1 MNFPLIWKLSMFIWC
16 NIIIFLCLTYVFI
29 TVFVSPYGAK
39 SASHSNFFNK
49 FITPNQDKNNTPL
62 KRNTNVEEADISYS
76 RSDVF
81 KDEFDERIDTLKD
94 ELRNIYEDSLSDL
107 PDELEDKFFTYNEEE
122 EYVPDLYDG
131 ESGVEIITDAYEKR
145 IEDRLS

>member
-62 KRNTNVEEADISYS
+62 ERNTNVEEAGISYS

-81 KDEFDERIDTLKD
+81 KDEFDERIDTLKG

>member
-1 MNFPLIWKLSMFIWC
+1 MLAPTGLRVLRTLISLINLLHQIKRK
-16 NIIIFLCLTYVFI
+16 IILRE
-29 TVFVSPYGAK
+29 
-39 SASHSNFFNK
+39 
-49 FITPNQDKNNTPL
+49 
-62 KRNTNVEEADISYS
+62 RNTNVEEAGISYS

-81 KDEFDERIDTLKD
+81 KDEFDERIDTLKG